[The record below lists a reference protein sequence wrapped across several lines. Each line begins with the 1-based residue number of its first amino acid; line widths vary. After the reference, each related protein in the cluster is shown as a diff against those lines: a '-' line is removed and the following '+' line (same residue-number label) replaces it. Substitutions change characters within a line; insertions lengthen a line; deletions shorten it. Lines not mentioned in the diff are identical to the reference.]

1 MTLRGSIVKVALG
14 TVLGAVVLLAAGTTA
29 LADRDYSAS
38 CRDRMNGDKARI
50 DRDAKRFGE
59 TSKQVD
65 RDRDRMDADRKWCRD
80 HKADW
85 DHNIFDLD
93 IYMKK

>member
-1 MTLRGSIVKVALG
+1 MTMRRSVLKVGFGIVLG
-14 TVLGAVVLLAAGTTA
+14 TSILLAAGNTA
-29 LADRDYSAS
+29 LADKDYNPA
-38 CRDRMNGDKARI
+38 CRDRLNGDKARI

-65 RDRDRMDADRKWCRD
+65 RDRDKMDADRKWCRD

-93 IYMKK
+93 IYIKK